1 MRQGRGKD
9 LIVIITNPVM
19 SQGRGKDLIVIKTNP
34 VISQGR
40 GKDLIVGPIVVPDS
54 SPGLL

>member
-1 MRQGRGKD
+1 MSQGRGKD
-9 LIVIITNPVM
+9 LIVIPTNPVM
-19 SQGRGKDLIVIKTNP
+19 SQGRGKDLIVITTNP

-40 GKDLIVGPIVVPDS
+40 GKESQSGPFLVPDS